1 MSRPYRNL
9 PLNPLRAFGVAARH
23 RTFTAAANQLG
34 VSQVAVGRQIS
45 TLENYLGVRL
55 FDRGSHSARLSDVG
69 RSFGHEVGEIFERME
84 RALRKLEDSGDDAV
98 IHLRL
103 YPTIA
108 HYWLLPQL
116 GDFNRKHPGCYV
128 HLDSRI
134 EPLDFRST
142 RLDLAIQLGHGTWR
156 EARSRVLFD
165 EVVDVICSPGYAAR
179 HNHFATPD
187 DLAGAE
193 LIHARY
199 RRRGWEHWSAAAGV
213 DVGGLDGTAFDT
225 SLLVYAAA
233 RRGLGLAVGQI
244 DLLQDDI
251 AAGRFVRPFARP
263 VSTGARFYA
272 VWPATRS
279 VSRKTQLF
287 IDWLLALC
295 GQPPEFGPH
304 ADRNGE
310 PAPDTS
316 GGPT

>member
-23 RTFTAAANQLG
+23 RTFTAAADELG
-34 VSQVAVGRQIS
+34 VSQVAVSRQIS
-45 TLENYLGVRL
+45 TLENYLGVKL
-55 FDRGSHSARLSDVG
+55 FDRGSHSAKLSDVG
-69 RSFGHEVGEIFERME
+69 RGFGHEVGEIFERME
-84 RALRKLEDSGDDAV
+84 RAVRKLETAEDEAT
-98 IHLRL
+98 IRLRL

-108 HYWLLPQL
+108 HYWLLPHL
-116 GDFNRKHPGCYV
+116 GAFNRRHPDYHV

-165 EVVDVICSPGYAAR
+165 EVVDVVCSPDYAAR

-213 DVGGLDGTAFDT
+213 DISAHDGTAFDT

-233 RRGLGLAVGQI
+233 LRGLGLAVGQI

-263 VSTGARFYA
+263 VATGARFYV

-279 VSRKTQLF
+279 VAPNTRAM
-287 IDWLLALC
+287 IDWLLEVC
-295 GQPPEFGPH
+295 GQPPEFGP
-304 ADRNGE
+304 DM
-310 PAPDTS
+310 PAAVAHPD
-316 GGPT
+316 PA